1 MVNSRWGLD
10 IDGEGPHRNLGR
22 AGNAYI
28 LLGVVVV
35 LVSTKVEIHQAVHL
49 GFVPFM
55 YSPVRTL
62 YHNRKK
68 KFRTKGERREVGAKV
83 GGEAMVKGATKATK
97 RHVIGLASWLL
108 TAAL

>member
-10 IDGEGPHRNLGR
+10 IDWEGPPRNLGR
-22 AGNAYI
+22 AGNACI
-28 LLGVVVV
+28 LPWVVVV
-35 LVSTKVEIHQAVHL
+35 LVSTKVEVHQAVHL
-49 GFVPFM
+49 GFAPFL
-55 YSPVRTL
+55 YSPGRTL

-108 TAAL
+108 TAVL